1 MKSLVIG
8 ISGTHGSGKS
18 TLLNALARNGIPV
31 DDFKVSRAVQKQL
44 GWDSLDNVMSSAA
57 TMMEFQNA
65 VFDQKYKNDLKL
77 RDSSNLVILTERTFA
92 DIYAYTALWTWKLV
106 DEQKLTIE
114 AALQFMLKYLRRCR
128 DAQAEVYNGV
138 LVLDK
143 MSHLPSENDPHRA
156 KETDSKRLFDN
167 LVSFQNALEMPS
179 HRITGITVD
188 QRVDESMNF
197 LSTLVSRSQGNK

>member
-18 TLLNALARNGIPV
+18 TLLNALTRNGIPV
-31 DDFKVSRAVQKQL
+31 DDFKVARAVQKQL

-57 TMMEFQNA
+57 TMMEFQKA
-65 VFDQKYKNDLKL
+65 VFEQKYKNDLKL

-106 DEQKLTIE
+106 DEQKLGIE
-114 AALQFMLKYLRRCR
+114 AALQFMLKFTRRCR
-128 DAQAEVYNGV
+128 DAQAEIYNGV
-138 LVLDK
+138 IVLDK
-143 MSHLPSENDPHRA
+143 MPHLPSENDPHRA
-156 KETDSKRLFDN
+156 KESDNKRFFDN
-167 LVSFQNALEMPS
+167 LNSFQNALEMPS
-179 HRITGITVD
+179 RRITGITVD